1 MNNNATT
8 SAMRYGACWNR
19 ILPGQRGQWG
29 GIAQDNRRFIN
40 GVFWILRTGAPW
52 RDLPPFY
59 GKWGTVYQR
68 FRRWRD
74 KGIWEKLLEIL
85 VDEPDFEWLM
95 IDPATVR
102 CHPHA
107 AGARGGNQDMSRTK
121 GGSIPR
127 FTLPW
132 MPNGMPVRVLITEGT
147 RADCKEAIHLIDGI
161 SAETLLADRGYDTN
175 QIIAYAADAGM
186 NIVIPAK
193 RNRKQQREYDR
204 YLYRL
209 RHLVENAFF
218 APETLARHC
227 YSICKNYNTFS
238 GCCANSLHCYLV
250 YCF

>member
-1 MNNNATT
+1 M
-8 SAMRYGACWNR
+8 ACFGFYAQEHR
-19 ILPGQRGQWG
+19 G
-29 GIAQDNRRFIN
+29 GIYRRSTGN
-40 GVFWILRTGAPW
+40 GVPCISGSADGVTRGSGKNCWKFWLMSPIL
-52 RDLPPFY
+52 
-59 GKWGTVYQR
+59 
-68 FRRWRD
+68 
-74 KGIWEKLLEIL
+74 
-85 VDEPDFEWLM
+85 EWLM
-95 IDPATVR
+95 IDASHCKV
-102 CHPHA
+102 HPHA

-209 RHLVENAFF
+209 RHLVENAFLHLKRWRGIATRYAKTTTSF
-218 APETLARHC
+218 LAAVQIRC
-227 YSICKNYNTFS
+227 IAIWCTV
-238 GCCANSLHCYLV
+238 LT
-250 YCF
+250 